1 MLFWQFSTH
10 KIYATVRGKLS
21 ELHYNALLVS
31 NRGEKVMKRRK
42 TMGQI
47 CPIVFRAF
55 WTFSPRL
62 ENNKSSKC
70 GSENFPRMLTYIL
83 CVENCQNNILTHSCL
98 PIAGTLFYIVRHFH
112 APRIWECTI
121 SETQNNPAPRGK
133 LKGLDYITILAL
145 GERLS
150 SRKF

>member
-1 MLFWQFSTH
+1 MVMLHSHILGAWKCLTLWNSVPAIGRQLFKEMLFWQFSTH

-55 WTFSPRL
+55 QTFSPRL
-62 ENNKSSKC
+62 ENNESSKC
-70 GSENFPRMLTYIL
+70 GSENFPRMVTYIL

-98 PIAGTLFYIVRHFH
+98 PIAGTLFYNVRHFH
-112 APRIWECTI
+112 APRIWECNI
-121 SETQNNPAPRGK
+121 
-133 LKGLDYITILAL
+133 
-145 GERLS
+145 
-150 SRKF
+150 